1 MASHLNLA
9 NYTKFNDDICA
20 LLNTGTFTS
29 VKVSVYTDAAASSV
43 AVVNGTP
50 IENLVVVKASCR
62 QPYIDSQ
69 SGASIN
75 GSITVELEGG
85 HQITAVDGSDN
96 FWYVLSGNVFVPRRF
111 GSSQPIA

>member
-1 MASHLNLA
+1 MAAQLNLA

-20 LLNTGTFTS
+20 LLNTGAFTS
-29 VKVSVYTDAAASSV
+29 VKVTVYTDAAASSV
-43 AVVNGTP
+43 AVVDGTP
-50 IENLVVVKASCR
+50 IKDLVVVKASCR
-62 QPYIDSQ
+62 QPYIDSK

-85 HQITAVDGSDN
+85 HQVTAVDGSDS
-96 FWYVLSGNVFVPRRF
+96 FWYTLEGNAFVPRTF